1 MRIALWMVPVLLVPM
16 LLGACAEEI
25 SPEEQALED
34 ARAVALLE
42 QANAVQPPL
51 MEVVPET
58 IEAEDVE
65 RYDIKGAGCSYA
77 PGTSLGVRVVARQAD
92 AFMKVDGE
100 ILRFAAD
107 PGARALP
114 QETRSLYNGRAYSL
128 LLELAEDSA
137 EDSLD
142 QPDGAPLEGTIS
154 LRDRWDRVV
163 YSGSGQVTCSSGR
176 PQPAETVVPGDEPSE
191 AV

>member
-1 MRIALWMVPVLLVPM
+1 MRNALLMVPALLPVLLA
-16 LLGACAEEI
+16 ACGEELSPAEQE
-25 SPEEQALED
+25 LRD
-34 ARAVALLE
+34 AQAVAMVE
-42 QANAVQPPL
+42 RANSIQPPL

-65 RYDIKGAGCSYA
+65 RYDIKGASCSYA

-100 ILRFAAD
+100 VIRFAAD

-114 QETRSLYNGRAYSL
+114 QETRSLYNGRAFSL
-128 LLELAEDSA
+128 RLELPEDAMARES
-137 EDSLD
+137 
-142 QPDGAPLEGTIS
+142 GALMEGTIS

-163 YSGSGQVTCSSGR
+163 YSGSGQAICSSGR
-176 PQPAETVVPGDEPSE
+176 AGAEPAVDSEPVEPSE
-191 AV
+191 AA